1 MKRRNF
7 ILGAS
12 TLAATSMIGVS
23 SFSNN
28 HPYDVAIIGAGLAGL
43 NAAQILEDQ
52 GLKTIVIEAN
62 SRVGGK
68 LLTANSLDGN
78 QEIGGTSMG
87 SGYKRLIKVIDK
99 YQLKPYSPGK
109 DNPYFGTRATAIH
122 LSNTLISTRDNWGKS
137 KLNPFPSNLR
147 HQYPWERLRY
157 IINDLNPLSETTD
170 WYNPLYSKYD
180 ISLHKALQEYGLKD
194 KEIHLVAG
202 INPTH
207 GNGAKDISILQYF
220 FSSSWVKDQSNKMD
234 KSKPGIFQIRGG
246 NSLIP
251 QHMAA
256 SLKGDLVLNTKITNL
271 KSYNQGVRLSS
282 ENGMQIDAKTV
293 ITSIPLTALSN
304 IEIDTQKIEADRLT
318 AINNIGYSKVNLIYF
333 KILRPFWEYDELPL
347 TYWTDTSIGRIFTVP
362 GSDGNPAYIKTWTTG
377 SNTAFLDKM
386 SSSQATAYVLK
397 QLILLRPSL
406 KNAIKPALTWSWQ
419 NQTTAGGTYVAWQP
433 GEIKQFANIVAK
445 PIPPLFFAGEY
456 TAKTDRGM
464 EGAMESGERAAA
476 EVINYLG

>member
-1 MKRRNF
+1 MKRRDF

-12 TLAATSMIGVS
+12 TVAATSIINRS
-23 SFSNN
+23 SFGNN
-28 HPYDVAIIGAGLAGL
+28 YPYDVAIIGAGLSGL

-52 GLKTIVIEAN
+52 GLKIIVIEAN
-62 SRVGGK
+62 GRVGGK
-68 LLTANSLDGN
+68 LLTTKSLDGN
-78 QEIGGTSMG
+78 QEIGGTSIG
-87 SGYKRLIKVIDK
+87 SGYERLIKVIDK
-99 YQLKPYSPGK
+99 YKLKPYSPGK
-109 DNPYFGTRATAIH
+109 NNPYFGNRAIAMH
-122 LSNTLISTRDNWGKS
+122 LNNTLISTRDNWEKS
-137 KLNPFPSNLR
+137 KQNPFPSNLKR
-147 HQYPWERLRY
+147 QYPWERLRY
-157 IINDLNPLSETTD
+157 IVNDLNPLSETTD

-180 ISLHKALQEYGLKD
+180 ISLHKALQGYGLKD
-194 KEIHLVAG
+194 DEIRLIAG
-202 INPTH
+202 INPSH

-220 FSSSWVKDQSNKMD
+220 FSSSWVSDQGKKMD
-234 KSKPGIFQIRGG
+234 KSKPGVFQILGG

-256 SLKGDLVLNTKITNL
+256 SLKGDLILNTKINNL

-282 ENGMQIDAKTV
+282 ESGMKIDAKTV

-304 IEIDTQKIEADRLT
+304 IEIETPIIDHDRLT
-318 AINNIGYSKVNLIYF
+318 AINNVGYSKVYLIYF

-347 TYWTDTSIGRIFTVP
+347 TYWTDTHIGRIFTVP
-362 GSDGNPAYIKTWTTG
+362 GGDSNPAYIKTWTTG

-386 SSSQATAYVLK
+386 SPSQTAEYILK

-406 KNAIKPALTWSWQ
+406 KNAIEPALSWSWQ
-419 NQTTAGGTYVAWQP
+419 NQTAAGGTYVAWQP